1 MSCPFVDF
9 LNVSILESHRSLY
22 FKLINSERDR
32 MKKKILLLAFG
43 LFFSCMESTSPFS
56 VDPVCQ
62 KNPLTACENCNDW
75 IENKLLEL
83 LDHVIAAKRYWLTV
97 GDKPWYRVITRPIHH
112 WYNFS
117 WQTEIREHL
126 STLDD
131 LQNTLAIKLSKHIAH
146 EHESDI
152 SEETK
157 EDIYRLITEAN
168 VILKMHGIPLHVMRN
183 WIFYVGAAIATYKAV
198 QLYQDYLKDRVVI
211 TFDKKD
217 LITVRKACRDSGDN
231 HNLMLSDSS
240 LYITTS
246 QSKIEKLQSMLDVH
260 PIQPIEAARSATM
273 QDLYRLILDENG
285 QFIGKTFVKTCFITP
300 VKNIWNKLQSSSTSQ
315 KTHLSEAEKEELLE
329 KDAKPKAILV
339 LNKAVSMLDENGERK
354 FQNIVDEHKI
364 LGSFEKLPYKSVETL
379 VDTIQLP
386 VIEYAKKLAL
396 DEINKNGTYQTANH
410 YVEKFDKWWNSKPK
424 TDSNAPK
431 QALEETL
438 DYAYMDY
445 FLTVLKIQ
453 YPYIKNNISTFV
465 NALEFLTE
473 TAKMT
478 PFFLTLYVGGRGVAN
493 ANQWYRNSYFKE
505 PLRYDL
511 KDFINFL
518 DENLYTYVN
527 NPAFKGLH
535 YYWTARLKRYKS
547 FMDSKNRIYFEKD
560 LQKLTR
566 GSTINHEIETLRV
579 ILYNELEHF

>member
-1 MSCPFVDF
+1 
-9 LNVSILESHRSLY
+9 
-22 FKLINSERDR
+22 

-56 VDPVCQ
+56 VDPICK

-75 IENKLLEL
+75 IENKLIEL

-112 WYNFS
+112 WYSFS

-146 EHESDI
+146 EHGSDT

-168 VILKMHGIPLHVMRN
+168 VILKTHGIPLHVMRN

-198 QLYQDYLKDRVVI
+198 QFYQAYLKDTVIFKFNIKDKDTVVS
-211 TFDKKD
+211 
-217 LITVRKACRDSGDN
+217 ACRDAGERYS
-231 HNLMLSDSS
+231 LMEEGETFWL
-240 LYITTS
+240 TTS
-246 QSKIEKLQSMLDVH
+246 QTKKGKLEDKQTVKERFEDKLNKYPKIDYTFTGATFNDLRRLFLD
-260 PIQPIEAARSATM
+260 RK
-273 QDLYRLILDENG
+273 G
-285 QFIGKTFVKTCFITP
+285 QFLGITLVEDCFLKPSEKI
-300 VKNIWNKLQSSSTSQ
+300 INKL
-315 KTHLSEAEKEELLE
+315 KNGSEAKTNNYSLETQEANDLKYKQARIVFLNKLVGE
-329 KDAKPKAILV
+329 KDAQGK
-339 LNKAVSMLDENGERK
+339 NQ
-354 FQNIVDEHKI
+354 FQHIVDALEHH
-364 LGSFEKLPYKSVETL
+364 GSFS
-379 VDTIQLP
+379 DI
-386 VIEYAKKLAL
+386 
-396 DEINKNGTYQTANH
+396 
-410 YVEKFDKWWNSKPK
+410 S
-424 TDSNAPK
+424 S
-431 QALEETL
+431 ETL
-438 DYAYMDY
+438 DDLIGRVSIPLLDSSKKAFFDAAKQ
-445 FLTVLKIQ
+445 LLKELQSQPDKASVLKSWVDSLLKAAESNINSISSRPFEDTPEGSYVRKLEAQ
-453 YPYIKNNISTFV
+453 INAEYPPIKNGISTFI

-478 PFFLTLYVGGRGVAN
+478 PFFLTLYVGYKGTTGA
-493 ANQWYRNSYFKE
+493 AQWYRNSYFKE

-518 DENLYTYVN
+518 DENLYTHVN